1 MLKHTNDILLKNSAV
16 VILPLA
22 ISVSLSS
29 VAQASPAAAE
39 KPGSQK
45 FELKATKTE
54 ANKQSA
60 QKSTDKRKEI
70 VSEAVSTL
78 RETQDA
84 LKALDEGKNKE
95 ALSSL
100 ERATGKLEIVLAR
113 DPKTALVPLDVK
125 AITSDVYG
133 SLDAIKNAR
142 QEAEKL
148 LKDGQ
153 VQAARTVLMNLCSE
167 TVISTTN
174 LPMVTY
180 PAALKKAAKLIDENK
195 VNEAKEVLQTAM
207 STLVIT
213 DVVIPLPVVDA
224 QISLR
229 KASELAKAQNRT
241 QEQNKQLSAL
251 LSEADNDIKFAQALG
266 YGKRGDFDS
275 FHKEIEG
282 IRQKTANGKSGIGFF
297 DQIKSYMESMTKNSQ
312 HKTTPSKHESKG

>member
-1 MLKHTNDILLKNSAV
+1 MLKLTNDILLRNSAV
-16 VILPLA
+16 VMPLA
-22 ISVSLSS
+22 MSILLSS
-29 VAQASPAAAE
+29 KVQASPAAVE
-39 KPGSQK
+39 TPSQK
-45 FELKATKTE
+45 FELKATRTE

-60 QKSTDKRKEI
+60 QKSTNKRKEI

-84 LKALDEGKNKE
+84 LKALDEGKNKD
-95 ALSSL
+95 ALASL
-100 ERATGKLEIVLAR
+100 EKATGKLEIVLAR

-153 VQAARTVLMNLCSE
+153 VQAARAVLMNLCSE

-174 LPMVTY
+174 LPMATY

-195 VNEAKEVLQTAM
+195 GNEAKEVLQTAL

-224 QISLR
+224 QISLK
-229 KASELAKAQNRT
+229 KASELAKTQNRT
-241 QEQNKQLSAL
+241 QEQNKQLSDL
-251 LSEADNDIKFAQALG
+251 LSEADYDIKFAQILG
-266 YGKRGDFDS
+266 YGKKADFDS
-275 FHKEIEG
+275 FHREIEA
-282 IRQKTANGKSGIGFF
+282 IRQKTANGKFGVGLF
-297 DQIKSYMESMTKNSQ
+297 DQIKNYMESMSKNSQ
-312 HKTTPSKHESKG
+312 HKTPPAK

>member
-1 MLKHTNDILLKNSAV
+1 MLKLTDDILRRNSAV
-16 VILPLA
+16 VFLPLA
-22 ISVSLSS
+22 MSFSLSS
-29 VAQASPAAAE
+29 VGLASPAAVVE
-39 KPGSQK
+39 KSGSQK
-45 FELKATKTE
+45 FELKASRTE
-54 ANKQSA
+54 ANKQST

-84 LKALDEGKNKE
+84 LKALDEGNNKE
-95 ALSSL
+95 ALACL
-100 ERATGKLEIVLAR
+100 EKATGKLEIVLAR

-125 AITSDVYG
+125 AVTSDVYG

-148 LKDGQ
+148 LRDGQ
-153 VQAARTVLMNLCSE
+153 VQAARAVLMNLCSE

-174 LPMVTY
+174 LPMATY

-195 VNEAKEVLQTAM
+195 GNQAKEVLQAAL

-224 QISLR
+224 QTSLK
-229 KASELAKAQNRT
+229 KASELAKTQNRT
-241 QEQNKQLSAL
+241 QEQNKQLSDL
-251 LSEADNDIKFAQALG
+251 LNEADYDINFAQVLG
-266 YGKRGDFDS
+266 YGKKGDFDS

-282 IRQKTANGKSGIGFF
+282 IRQKTANGKYGEGFF
-297 DQIKSYMESMTKNSQ
+297 DHVKGFMESMTKNSQ
-312 HKTTPSKHESKG
+312 HKTPATK